1 MINNIISS
9 VMTLFGISQAPVT
22 VSEFLW
28 DVIILIVGLFIVK
41 YCMIFITSLFS
52 EMLKI
57 H

>member
-1 MINNIISS
+1 MINNVISS
-9 VMTLFGISQAPVT
+9 VMSLFGIYEAPTT

-28 DVIILIVGLFIVK
+28 DVIILVVGLFIVK

-52 EMLKI
+52 EILKI